1 MGNDKRI
8 SKAEKLWLCPQ
19 ISQLY
24 FLGAITTFERN
35 RMAEII
41 KVGNGT
47 AFNEVVQKVKKKDG
61 ISPEA
66 VRILSSI
73 SIN

>member
-1 MGNDKRI
+1 MGNDKKI
-8 SKAEKLWLCPQ
+8 SKAEKLLLCPR

-24 FLGAITTFERN
+24 FFGAITAFERN

-41 KVGNGT
+41 RVGNRT
-47 AFNEVVQKVKKKDG
+47 AFDEVVQKVKKKDG
-61 ISPEA
+61 LSPEA
-66 VRILSSI
+66 ARILSSI